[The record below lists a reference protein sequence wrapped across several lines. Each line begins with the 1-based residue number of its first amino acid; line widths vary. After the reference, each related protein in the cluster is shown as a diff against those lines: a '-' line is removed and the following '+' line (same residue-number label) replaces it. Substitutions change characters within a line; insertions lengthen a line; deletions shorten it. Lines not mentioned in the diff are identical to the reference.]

1 MKVIQRIR
9 MDLCGCAIP
18 PIINAMQNDGNTRI
32 VEVSL
37 YSRGAA
43 WLPPEGVT
51 VSVHYQKPDGTA
63 GMYDTL
69 PDGTLAYT
77 ITDNVVAATLAPQM
91 TTVPG
96 KIVASLVFLDG
107 LGKQLATFPFY
118 VQVAADPA
126 AEAAESENY
135 YRVTTWDEVNAY
147 FADIL
152 TRLSAV
158 EAGGGGGGTGGGGST
173 VELDTTMTKSGK
185 AADAKAVGDKLS
197 NLQTALSNVE
207 TAHSTRMSTIEDT
220 LVDVEESLGDI
231 ESALDSII
239 ALQNSLIGGES

>member
-1 MKVIQRIR
+1 MRVIQRIR

-51 VSVHYQKPDGTA
+51 VSAHYQKPDGTA

-96 KIVASLVFLDG
+96 KIVVSLVFLDG
-107 LGKQLATFPFY
+107 LGKQLATFPFH

-126 AEAAESENY
+126 AKATESGDYFNLHSFLPQPTNAAAVGQHLEIEEVTEDG
-135 YRVTTWDEVNAY
+135 RVLKVRATNN
-147 FADIL
+147 
-152 TRLSAV
+152 
-158 EAGGGGGGTGGGGST
+158 TGGISVTDDGDGNVTITSGGSVSIT
-173 VELDTTMTKSGK
+173 DDGN
-185 AADAKAVGDKLS
+185 G
-197 NLQTALSNVE
+197 NVV
-207 TAHSTRMSTIEDT
+207 IE
-220 LVDVEESLGDI
+220 
-231 ESALDSII
+231 
-239 ALQNSLIGGES
+239 